1 MFTRQRVPRKN
12 VLRRYEG
19 TNLLFFLVF
28 ILALGLFVSW
38 VFKSFR
44 SPNAVAVDTSSD
56 EEGILSEVIT
66 PGSETCV
73 FYLGTKLSE
82 TGHQYRSRTEIPAT
96 DDGLVAGLFG
106 IPGVEVVVIDGKMVM
121 LQKAPPV
128 RWERIQ
134 PNAREVIKSHL
145 HMHQ

>member
-1 MFTRQRVPRKN
+1 MTNRQKAGRH

-19 TNLLFFLVF
+19 GNLLFFLGF
-28 ILALGLFVSW
+28 ILALGIFVSW
-38 VFKSFR
+38 VFQSYR
-44 SPNAVAVDTSSD
+44 SPNAVVPPESP
-56 EEGILSEVIT
+56 EKGILSEIVT

-82 TGHQYRSRTEIPAT
+82 TNHRYRSRTEIPAT

-106 IPGVEVVVIDGKMVM
+106 IPGVEVIVVDGKMLM
-121 LQKAPPV
+121 LQKSPLT

-134 PNAREVIKSHL
+134 PSAREVIKSHL

>member
-1 MFTRQRVPRKN
+1 MSRPIKSGRH

-28 ILALGLFVSW
+28 ILALGVFVAW
-38 VFKSFR
+38 VFRSYK
-44 SPNAVAVDTSSD
+44 SPNAVIPSEPDD
-56 EEGILSEVIT
+56 RGILSEVVT

-82 TGHQYRSRTEIPAT
+82 TNRQYRSRTDIPVT
-96 DDGLVAGLFG
+96 DDGLVAGLFA
-106 IPGVEVVVIDGKMVM
+106 IPGVDVIVVDQKLVM
-121 LQKAPPV
+121 LQKTSMV
-128 RWERIQ
+128 RWEKIQ
-134 PNAREVIKSHL
+134 PSAREVIKSHL